1 MFGSEKAAKEKAS
14 IQRLSAAKNEVSV
27 LLEPVVA
34 GGLTGLV
41 LVGLSPGPSPVV
53 PPPPPPW
60 PISTK
65 EKS

>member
-27 LLEPVVA
+27 LLEAVVA

-53 PPPPPPW
+53 PPPPPW